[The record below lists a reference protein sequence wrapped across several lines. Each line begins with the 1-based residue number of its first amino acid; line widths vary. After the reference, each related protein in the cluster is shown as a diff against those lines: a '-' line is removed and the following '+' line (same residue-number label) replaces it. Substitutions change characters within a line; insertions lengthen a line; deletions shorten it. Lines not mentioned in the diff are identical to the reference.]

1 MEDLLGAVRENR
13 LAMTPAVT
21 EAIFVGTTAI
31 KQVLQTGAAVSSETA
46 LALEGATQDLR
57 ALMASAVGDSPAPVM
72 AQEDPLTSVAAPEVE
87 AVPASP
93 APPLVRVARGLVRPE
108 FLARL
113 EARPRPALRSV
124 SAPTGPS
131 IRVAVE
137 RLDTLMNL
145 VGELMIA
152 RSRLERR
159 LGQLDQVNQ
168 LLLASRTRLGQ
179 VGRDF
184 EFRRHALGMPPRLG
198 EDAGPERGDVG
209 DLRDLSELFAA
220 LEVDRCDDVNGP

>member
-1 MEDLLGAVRENR
+1 
-13 LAMTPAVT
+13 
-21 EAIFVGTTAI
+21 
-31 KQVLQTGAAVSSETA
+31 
-46 LALEGATQDLR
+46 
-57 ALMASAVGDSPAPVM
+57 MASAVGGSPVPVM
-72 AQEDPLTSVAAPEVE
+72 APEDPLTSVAAREV
-87 AVPASP
+87 ATVPASP
-93 APPLVRVARGLVRPE
+93 GPPLVPVLPGLVRPE

-113 EARPRPALRSV
+113 EALPRPALRSV

-184 EFRRHALGMPPRLG
+184 EFRPHPLGMPPPL
-198 EDAGPERGDVG
+198 PQH
-209 DLRDLSELFAA
+209 AA
-220 LEVDRCDDVNGP
+220 